1 MLHRISCWI
10 YSNWRKCTYRYCR
23 RTCGISEIYYTFSG
37 IILGAGPANE
47 RRRYIVTSSLVDWA
61 HTHNDPCLMDQKF
74 WCWYRTIPNK
84 PWCCWCPGSLFRQV
98 IRWHDIGITPGTVW
112 HMARRSSVENWCEV
126 QVYFHF
132 FSETIPHDKIYN
144 VLVLT
149 LVWFRADLTGVSPPG
164 GSHTTTTGRLRHQGH
179 LRLYT
184 ATGLETL
191 KTLAFAHVWNV
202 TF

>member
-47 RRRYIVTSSLVDWA
+47 RRRYIVTSSLIDWA
-61 HTHNDPCLMDQKF
+61 HTQNDPCLMDQKF
-74 WCWYRTIPNK
+74 WCWDRPIPNK

-126 QVYFHF
+126 QAFFHF
-132 FSETIPHDKIYN
+132 FQKQSRTTKYIMCWFLLSCGSGQTSQGSVPQAAPILQQQDAFVTRATWGCTQRPASKRSKHWPLRMSET
-144 VLVLT
+144 
-149 LVWFRADLTGVSPPG
+149 
-164 GSHTTTTGRLRHQGH
+164 
-179 LRLYT
+179 
-184 ATGLETL
+184 
-191 KTLAFAHVWNV
+191 
-202 TF
+202 